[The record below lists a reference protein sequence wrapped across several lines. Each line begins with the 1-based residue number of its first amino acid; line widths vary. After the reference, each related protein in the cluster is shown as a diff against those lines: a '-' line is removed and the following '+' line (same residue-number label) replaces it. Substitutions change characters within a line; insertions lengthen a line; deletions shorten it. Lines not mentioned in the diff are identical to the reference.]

1 MEKLKRY
8 FISGLVFII
17 PISLSIWILYKVII
31 FLDGILGNLL
41 KKFFPNI
48 YTPGIGFFSIILI
61 ILFVGFLTQNFI
73 GKKLL
78 RRIEVIF
85 EKVPVL
91 NRIYNFIKSIVQSVT
106 TKKEQI
112 FKGVAKI
119 KFFDGSYTIGFITGE
134 SQLIKEEKF
143 LSIFV
148 PTVPNITTGFYI
160 LVPEK
165 RVEKLNISVEEGFKI
180 MISAGFAENATNKE

>member
-1 MEKLKRY
+1 MGKLRKY

-17 PISLSIWILYKVII
+17 PISLSIWILYKII
-31 FLDGILGNLL
+31 VFLDGIIGNLL
-41 KKFFPNI
+41 KKFSPHI
-48 YTPGIGFFSIILI
+48 YTLGIGFFSLILI
-61 ILFVGFLTQNFI
+61 ILFIGFLTQNFI

-78 RRIEVIF
+78 RRIEIIF

-91 NRIYNFIKSIVQSVT
+91 NRIYNFIKSIVQSIT
-106 TKKEQI
+106 SKKEDI

-134 SQLIKEEKF
+134 SQLIKEDKF

-148 PTVPNITTGFYI
+148 PTVPNITTGFYV

-165 RVEKLNISVEEGFKI
+165 MVEKLDISVEEGLKI